1 MIAPR
6 RRYTLSLPDGRT
18 LELGARTLV
27 MGIVNVTPDSFA
39 DGGEC
44 LDPAR
49 ALDAAVALE
58 AAGADLLDIGG
69 ESTRP
74 GAEALAADV
83 ECARVLPV
91 LDALAGRVR
100 VPLSIDT
107 YKAEVARRALAA
119 GASMVND
126 VSALRYDPAIALV
139 AAAAGA
145 PLVLMHSRGRSRAM
159 YREARYADVAAEVS
173 GELAAAVRAATAA
186 GVARTQIVVDP
197 GLGFAKRAEQSL
209 ELLGRLQAVSALD
222 RPVLV
227 GPSRKSFLTA
237 ALGQR
242 PPSEREWGTA
252 AAVAAAVMLGAHIV
266 RVHAV
271 AAHVDVVRVADSI
284 RANAADGLRAPS
296 RTER

>member
-18 LELGARTLV
+18 LELGARTVV

-49 ALDAAVALE
+49 ALDAAMALE

-119 GASMVND
+119 GASIVND

-159 YREARYADVAAEVS
+159 YREARYADVAAEVT

-186 GVARTQIVVDP
+186 GVARAQIVVDP

-284 RANAADGLRAPS
+284 RANAADGLRSPS
-296 RTER
+296 RSER

>member
-18 LELGARTLV
+18 LALGARTLL
-27 MGIVNVTPDSFA
+27 MGVINVTPDSFS
-39 DGGEC
+39 DGGAC
-44 LDPAR
+44 LDPSR
-49 ALDAAVALE
+49 ALDAAAALE
-58 AAGADLLDIGG
+58 AAGADLLDVGG

-74 GAEALAADV
+74 GAEALPAEV

-91 LDALAGRVR
+91 LDALAGRIR
-100 VPLSIDT
+100 VPVSIDT
-107 YKAEVARRALAA
+107 YKAEVARRALDA

-126 VSALRYDPAIALV
+126 VSALRYDPAIAGV
-139 AAAAGA
+139 AAASGA

-159 YREARYADVAAEVS
+159 YRDAQYADVAADVTR
-173 GELAAAVRAATAA
+173 ELASAVRAATAA

-197 GLGFAKRAEQSL
+197 GLGFAKRAEQTL
-209 ELLGRLQAVSALD
+209 ALLGRLPAVSAIGH
-222 RPVLV
+222 PVLV

-237 ALGQR
+237 ALGER

-252 AAVAAAVMLGAHIV
+252 AAVAAAVILGAHIV

-271 AAHVDVVRVADSI
+271 APHVDVVRVADSI
-284 RANAADGLRAPS
+284 RAHAAPR
-296 RTER
+296 

>member
-6 RRYTLSLPDGRT
+6 RRHTLSLPDGRI
-18 LELGARTLV
+18 LELGARTLL

-39 DGGEC
+39 DGGAC

-49 ALDAAVALE
+49 ALDAAMALE
-58 AAGADLLDIGG
+58 GAGADLLDVGG

-74 GAEALAADV
+74 GADPLPADV

-91 LDALAGRVR
+91 LDALAGRIR
-100 VPLSIDT
+100 VPVSIDT
-107 YKAEVARRALAA
+107 YKADVARRALAA
-119 GASMVND
+119 GASIVND
-126 VSALRYDPAIALV
+126 VSALRYDPAIARV

-159 YREARYADVAAEVS
+159 YREAQYADVTAEVTR
-173 GELAAAVRAATAA
+173 ELASAVRAATAA
-186 GVARTQIVVDP
+186 GVARSQIVVDP
-197 GLGFAKRAEQSL
+197 GLGFAKRAEQTL
-209 ELLGRLQAVSALD
+209 ELLGRLQAVSALG
-222 RPVLV
+222 RPVLI

-237 ALGQR
+237 AIGER

-252 AAVAAAVMLGAHIV
+252 SAVAAAVILGAHIV

-271 AAHVDVVRVADSI
+271 APHVDVVRVADSI
-284 RANAADGLRAPS
+284 RAHAMPQ
-296 RTER
+296 